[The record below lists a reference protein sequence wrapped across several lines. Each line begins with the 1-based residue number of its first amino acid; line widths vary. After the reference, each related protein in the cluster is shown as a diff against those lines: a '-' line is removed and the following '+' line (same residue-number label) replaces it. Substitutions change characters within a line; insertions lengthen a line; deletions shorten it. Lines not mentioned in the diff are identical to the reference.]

1 VDAVTPWYVPVARSV
16 PALALALTVTFSA
29 DHSTTFGYVTF
40 GIFAVITGAILTAAG
55 LRAGARGI
63 DRTLTLAQGLVT
75 VAAGIVALA
84 VPGGGLPFFVFV
96 VTTFAAI
103 TGFIELYLGLRGRRR
118 LRGAGDRVFIG
129 ALTAVLAVVVL
140 LVPPDFVQRFT
151 GPDDVERALTASI
164 IIVGVLGAYWAIIG
178 VYFVI
183 AGLSLKWAPA
193 LPAVAMPERAVPEK
207 ATEET

>member
-1 VDAVTPWYVPVARSV
+1 M
-16 PALALALTVTFSA
+16 ALALTVTFSA

-40 GIFAVITGAILTAAG
+40 GIFAVITGAILTAVA
-55 LRAGARGI
+55 LRAGSRGI

-75 VAAGIVALA
+75 VVAGIVALA
-84 VPGGGLPFFVFV
+84 VPAGGLPFFVFI

-118 LRGAGDRVFIG
+118 VRGAGDRVFVG

-151 GPDDVERALTASI
+151 GPDDVDRALTASI

-178 VYFVI
+178 IYLVI
-183 AGLSLKWAPA
+183 GGLSLKWS
-193 LPAVAMPERAVPEK
+193 PAVPAQA
-207 ATEET
+207 AEET